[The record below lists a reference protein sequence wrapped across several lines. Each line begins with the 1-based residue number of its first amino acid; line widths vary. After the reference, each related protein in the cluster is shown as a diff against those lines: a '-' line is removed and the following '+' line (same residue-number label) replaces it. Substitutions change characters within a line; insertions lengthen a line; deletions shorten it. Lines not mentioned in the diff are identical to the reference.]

1 MAQPN
6 NDLLTPEDLRSWL
19 QREILDLTKETQLRL
34 RDAVDFVEGYAS
46 GRLSADEAN
55 QRWQKYSDRWGES
68 AFASIG
74 VLGKFTDD
82 RIIEQIDTARNRHR
96 TR

>member
-1 MAQPN
+1 MVEP
-6 NDLLTPEDLRSWL
+6 NDLLTPDDLRSWL

-46 GRLSADEAN
+46 GRLSAEEAT

-68 AFASIG
+68 PFASIG

-82 RIIEQIDTARNRHR
+82 RIIQQMDAARSQHR
-96 TR
+96 AR